1 MNELLR
7 AISIFDV
14 FEINFSEAKSS
25 QRERW

>member
-14 FEINFSEAKSS
+14 FEIKFVQAKSS